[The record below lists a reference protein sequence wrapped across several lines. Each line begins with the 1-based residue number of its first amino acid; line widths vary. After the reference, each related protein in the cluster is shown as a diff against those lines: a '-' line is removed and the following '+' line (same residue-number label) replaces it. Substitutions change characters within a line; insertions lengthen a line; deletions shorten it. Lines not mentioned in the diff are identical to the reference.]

1 MTSLIL
7 YFTFALAVSFLC
19 SLLESALLSISH
31 AHVAVLVKDEKKSA
45 IILEKLKQNISRP
58 LAAIL
63 TLNTIANTVGAAG
76 VGAETLV
83 LYGNKWVALSSAIL
97 TLCILIFSEIIPK
110 TLGSVYAKSM
120 ISFLAYTI
128 EAMMIITI
136 PFVWMSE
143 SLSGILKRNGDNGN
157 KVSRDELV
165 AMAELGEDEG
175 SIDEQESDIIENL
188 MKLDDVKAE
197 DVMTPRSVVFALQ
210 KDKTVGEVAKKHSP
224 IIFSRIPVFDN
235 SLDDI
240 IGFVHRFHIMNKQA
254 EDQFDVQIK
263 QIMEDVHAVLEK
275 DSISDILNTFVKRRE
290 QIFIVADEFGTT
302 TGIITLEDAIET
314 LLGVEIVDEMDSVV
328 DMRKLAAEK
337 LARERAERKSEK

>member
-1 MTSLIL
+1 
-7 YFTFALAVSFLC
+7 
-19 SLLESALLSISH
+19 
-31 AHVAVLVKDEKKSA
+31 
-45 IILEKLKQNISRP
+45 
-58 LAAIL
+58 
-63 TLNTIANTVGAAG
+63 
-76 VGAETLV
+76 
-83 LYGNKWVALSSAIL
+83 
-97 TLCILIFSEIIPK
+97 
-110 TLGSVYAKSM
+110 
-120 ISFLAYTI
+120 
-128 EAMMIITI
+128 
-136 PFVWMSE
+136 
-143 SLSGILKRNGDNGN
+143 
-157 KVSRDELV
+157 
-165 AMAELGEDEG
+165 
-175 SIDEQESDIIENL
+175 

-290 QIFIVADEFGTT
+290 QIFIDADEFGTT